1 MPWAVAE
8 EELQNTP
15 ASEFKQ
21 EVPRRPRAGGF
32 GSSDSLG
39 LLILALPLV
48 GGEAGASS
56 IASCNPALPSVH
68 WGPLD
73 LRLRGSGGWRG

>member
-1 MPWAVAE
+1 MPRAVAE
-8 EELQNTP
+8 EELQNTL

-21 EVPRRPRAGGF
+21 EVLRRPHAGGF
-32 GSSDSLG
+32 GRSDSPG

-48 GGEAGASS
+48 GREAGASS
-56 IASCNPALPSVH
+56 IASCTPALLSIL

-73 LRLRGSGGWRG
+73 LRLQGFGGWRG